1 MPGVGEIERITHNRV
16 VKFFKNVLG
25 YEYLGEWSDRE
36 NNSNV
41 ERDYLFPFLT
51 KTMGYEADLAN
62 RAIDLL
68 TKTASDSSRSLY
80 EVNKDVYSMIRYGVS
95 VKMEAG
101 TSTQTVF
108 LFDFKNPINN
118 HFAVAEE
125 VTVKGVNDKRP
136 DIVLY
141 INGIALGIIELKRSK
156 VSVSEGIRQN
166 LDNQHSNF
174 IRQYFTTTQFLFA
187 GNDTEYLRYG
197 TIETPEKEYLRW
209 TEQTNQHD
217 YPLDAQIELL
227 CNKERIIELLHDF
240 IVFDSGKK
248 KLPRPNQYFGIKAA
262 QLKVRNR
269 EGGIIWHT
277 QGSGKSITMVLL
289 AKWIRENIT
298 NSRVLIITDREELDG
313 QIEGVFQGVEEQI
326 VRAKNGAGLIEMLN
340 GTAPWLMC
348 SLIHKFGRRNNEDEA
363 FDDYL
368 EQIKNSLPPGYS
380 AKGDIYVYID
390 ECHRTQSGELHKAMK
405 AIIPNAVFIG
415 FTGTPLLSKDK
426 QTSMEVFGTFIHTYK
441 FDEAVRDKVV
451 LDLRYEARDVE
462 QAIHSEDKINQWFE
476 TKTSGLT
483 NVAKMRLKQR
493 WGTLQKVFSS
503 SDRLEKIANDIIFD
517 FETKDRL
524 MNGRGN
530 AMLVASSIYEACR
543 YYEIFQRKG
552 LTKCAI
558 VTSYSPH
565 IADTKGETTGEE
577 QETENV
583 MKYET
588 YVKMLGTKTIEQFDK
603 DTKETFKKHPRQMKL
618 LIVVDK
624 LLTGFDAPTATYLY
638 IDKSLQDHG
647 LFQAICRVN
656 RVEAEDKTYGY
667 IVDYKDLFGNIK
679 RAMEEYTS
687 GAFEKYDK
695 SDIQGLLKNRFKEA
709 KDELEDLLEQGRR
722 MIEPVEPPKRTPEF
736 IKFFCG
742 DTSNSQDLN
751 DNEQRRLSFYK
762 CVAAIVRAFANIAN
776 ELNQCGYSSTEADK
790 LKVEINQFV
799 SIRDEIKLASGDYI
813 DLKAYEPAMRHLI
826 DTYINAKESTKISAF
841 DDEDMTLMNLIVLKG
856 DAFVHDLP
864 EGIRKDQK
872 AVAETIEHN
881 LRKVIIEE
889 RPTNPKYFDTMAEVL
904 NSLIEDRKNEVKDYE
919 KYLQEIIELAKNV
932 AEPEHSRSYPTSINT
947 KAKQALYDNLN
958 GDENLT
964 MVLDEAVRY
973 TKKHN
978 WRGDKLKE
986 REIINVLKDHLPSK
1000 DIDSIFDIIKNQSDY

>member
-1 MPGVGEIERITHNRV
+1 MATI
-16 VKFFKNVLG
+16 VKLKS
-25 YEYLGEWSDRE
+25 SDQIRLSRLNTE
-36 NNSNV
+36 TISSNNSIYEFVLYNNLEKMLEYKEKNNHKWMHYCYTLNKLIKNNV
-41 ERDYLFPFLT
+41 EKVNRFLKEIIET
-51 KTMGYEADLAN
+51 FIRNYEKDV
-62 RAIDLL
+62 DLL
-68 TKTASDSSRSLY
+68 YILRNSSEIIEKNPNILKYSDLSLY
-80 EVNKDVYSMIRYGVS
+80 DHQKTIFAAIKS
-95 VKMEAG
+95 VKPKLILYIAPTG
-101 TSTQTVF
+101 TGKTLTPLGLSQTYKVIF
-108 LFDFKNPINN
+108 VCAARHVGLALARSAISIGKRIAFAFGCSAAEDVRLHYFAAKEYTKDRRSGQIRKVDNTVGDKVEIIICDIRSYLPAMFYMASFNDINN
-118 HFAVAEE
+118 
-125 VTVKGVNDKRP
+125 
-136 DIVLY
+136 
-141 INGIALGIIELKRSK
+141 IITYWDEP
-156 VSVSEGIRQN
+156 
-166 LDNQHSNF
+166 
-174 IRQYFTTTQFLFA
+174 T
-187 GNDTEYLRYG
+187 
-197 TIETPEKEYLRW
+197 
-209 TEQTNQHD
+209 
-217 YPLDAQIELL
+217 
-227 CNKERIIELLHDF
+227 
-240 IVFDSGKK
+240 
-248 KLPRPNQYFGIKAA
+248 
-262 QLKVRNR
+262 
-269 EGGIIWHT
+269 
-277 QGSGKSITMVLL
+277 ITMDY
-289 AKWIRENIT
+289 KHH
-298 NSRVLIITDREELDG
+298 ELHT
-313 QIEGVFQGVEEQI
+313 I
-326 VRAKNGAGLIEMLN
+326 
-340 GTAPWLMC
+340 
-348 SLIHKFGRRNNEDEA
+348 
-363 FDDYL
+363 
-368 EQIKNSLPPGYS
+368 IKNNW
-380 AKGDIYVYID
+380 K
-390 ECHRTQSGELHKAMK
+390 KN
-405 AIIPNAVFIG
+405 IIPNFILSSATLPKLHELTHTIAD
-415 FTGTPLLSKDK
+415 FKEKFPESIIHNIVSYDCRKTIPLINNDGYIVMPHYLHEDYSNIIETVTHCEENLS
-426 QTSMEVFGTFIHTYK
+426 
-441 FDEAVRDKVV
+441 
-451 LDLRYEARDVE
+451 LLRYFDLKEASEFIYYVE
-462 QAIHSEDKINQWFE
+462 TNKLNKSSARFERNFASIDDIDMTQIKLYYLKVLKNIIPSSWSTIYNYFKIQR
-476 TKTSGLT
+476 
-483 NVAKMRLKQR
+483 VKQIKFNNTVD
-493 WGTLQKVFSS
+493 GK
-503 SDRLEKIANDIIFD
+503 
-517 FETKDRL
+517 
-524 MNGRGN
+524 GN
-530 AMLVASSIYEACR
+530 AILVSGSIYEACR

-552 LTKCAI
+552 LLKCAI

-603 DTKETFKKHPRQMKL
+603 DTKETFKKYPAQMKL

-679 RAMEEYTS
+679 RAREEYTS

-776 ELNQCGYSSTEADK
+776 ELNQCGYSTTEADK

-841 DDEDMTLMNLIVLKG
+841 DDEDMTLMKLIVLKG

-932 AEPEHSRSYPTSINT
+932 AEPEYSRSYPTSINT
-947 KAKQALYDNLN
+947 KAKQALYDNLD